1 MGDKLTSAILSEGF
15 MGLKLFGTGT
25 HGQIYGAYDKKLDNM
40 VAIKKLDIST
50 PAHGERLKQDITAI
64 KKARHRNIVPILYA
78 LVRPRMALLVIPPKP
93 SNLHALI
100 PLQYDLNLKTSAF
113 YCLTIQ
119 MLSALT
125 YLQEEGLSHRNI
137 KPTNILVEASG
148 PGFHFQLTDFAL
160 AQPLAITDIN
170 KTYYKAPET
179 YVDTYPLTTKQDV
192 WSLFVTLAISCGYL
206 SETELSNR
214 PPSAAAWAVVEAGVQ
229 MGELEAMAQQNPTL
243 RASASVM
250 FHQLRPKER
259 VNSRG
264 EVEYPEVSPDYV
276 GLYGSGRLEKDA
288 VIPLGP
294 RADVRTLTGP
304 LGLGSGAS
312 VSPLPPAT
320 PEPYQYLPSGLG
332 LFDESTAMAIE
343 APNERM
349 PSPSSHS
356 GSFQKQPDY
365 EHLKFHHYDSV
376 NQRCLASCCN
386 NTNTNTN
393 NSNTP
398 RSLSWTSSSQPLS
411 PYAPSFVPVS
421 PPLAP
426 TTPLPLRSITP
437 TETWDIWGVY
447 KVANTINFSSKDY
460 VRPYPMACD
469 SQEDQVMEDVPLEDY
484 KWTEDDDGP
493 VAINPWQSPLLSFVS

>member
-1 MGDKLTSAILSEGF
+1 
-15 MGLKLFGTGT
+15 
-25 HGQIYGAYDKKLDNM
+25 
-40 VAIKKLDIST
+40 
-50 PAHGERLKQDITAI
+50 
-64 KKARHRNIVPILYA
+64 
-78 LVRPRMALLVIPPKP
+78 
-93 SNLHALI
+93 
-100 PLQYDLNLKTSAF
+100 
-113 YCLTIQ
+113 

-192 WSLFVTLAISCGYL
+192 WSLFVTLAIACGYL

-304 LGLGSGAS
+304 LGFESGNPT
-312 VSPLPPAT
+312 SPLPPAT

-332 LFDESTAMAIE
+332 LFDESTSMAIE

-356 GSFQKQPDY
+356 GSFQQQPDY
-365 EHLKFHHYDSV
+365 EHFKFNQYDSV

-386 NTNTNTN
+386 KTNTNTN

-426 TTPLPLRSITP
+426 TTPLPLRAITP

-447 KVANTINFSSKDY
+447 KVANTINFSSKGY

-469 SQEDQVMEDVPLEDY
+469 SQEEQVVEDVPLEDY
-484 KWTEDDDGP
+484 KWTDDDDGP
-493 VAINPWQSPLLSFVS
+493 IAINPWQSPLLSLVS

>member
-15 MGLKLFGTGT
+15 MGLKLFGTGAHT
-25 HGQIYGAYDKKLDNM
+25 QIYAAYDKKLDNM

-50 PAHGERLKQDITAI
+50 PAQGEQLKREIAVI
-64 KKARHRNIVPILYA
+64 KRAKHRNIVPILYA
-78 LVRPRMALLVIPPKP
+78 LVRPRMALLVVPPKP
-93 SNLHALI
+93 SNLHALM
-100 PLQYDLNLKTSAF
+100 PLRYDLNLKVSAF

-137 KPTNILVEASG
+137 KPTNILVEVSG

-160 AQPLAITDIN
+160 AQPLTKSDTNNTCSI
-170 KTYYKAPET
+170 YRAPET

-206 SETELSNR
+206 SETELSR
-214 PPSAAAWAVVEAGVQ
+214 KSPSAAAWAIVEAGVQ
-229 MGELEAMAQQNPTL
+229 MCELEAMAQQNPTL
-243 RASASVM
+243 RASASVV
-250 FHQLRPKER
+250 FHRLRPKER

-264 EVEYPEVSPDYV
+264 EVDYPEVGPDYV
-276 GLYGSGRLEKDA
+276 GLYGSGRLDTDA
-288 VIPLGP
+288 GVPLGP
-294 RADVRTLTGP
+294 RADVGALTGP
-304 LGLGSGAS
+304 LGLDSGVPAS
-312 VSPLPPAT
+312 PPAT

-332 LFDESTAMAIE
+332 LFDESISMVVE
-343 APNERM
+343 APNDGM

-356 GSFQKQPDY
+356 GTFQQQPDY
-365 EHLKFHHYDSV
+365 EQFNFTQYDSV

-386 NTNTNTN
+386 KTNT
-393 NSNTP
+393 NTP

-411 PYAPSFVPVS
+411 PSAPSFVPVS

-426 TTPLPLRSITP
+426 TTPVPLRAMTP

-447 KVANTINFSSKDY
+447 KIANTVNFSNRDY
-460 VRPYPMACD
+460 LRPYPMACD
-469 SQEDQVMEDVPLEDY
+469 SQEEQVVDDVPLEDY

-493 VAINPWQSPLLSFVS
+493 VAIYPWQSPFLNSIS